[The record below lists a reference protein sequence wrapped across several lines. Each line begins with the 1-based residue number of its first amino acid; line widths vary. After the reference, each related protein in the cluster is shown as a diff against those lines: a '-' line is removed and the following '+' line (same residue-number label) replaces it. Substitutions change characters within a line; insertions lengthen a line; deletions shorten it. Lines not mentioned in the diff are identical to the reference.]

1 MESLHELY
9 RIGPGPSSSHTLAPR
24 TAALHFAA
32 KWPQASSYRVTLFGS
47 LASTGHGHLTDV
59 AIQSVLSP
67 VTLVW
72 RPELELPYHPNGL
85 RFEALDAQGAV
96 LAGEEA
102 YSVGGGAVVYGEAL
116 AAGRGTDVKSLYEF
130 ADMREILSV
139 CHDSGAGFFELV
151 FEREERDF
159 SAYLAEVWSA
169 MQDSVKRGLRAEGAL
184 PGPLGVSR
192 KASSYFRKAG
202 MNAGTLRRTGRIA
215 AYALAVAEENAS
227 AGIVVT
233 APTCG
238 SCGVVPAVLRFLK
251 ETAKVDDGSIL
262 KALATAGLFGNVVKQ
277 NASISGAAVGCQ
289 GEIGTACAMAAA
301 AAAQLF
307 GATPSQIEYAAEMA
321 LEHHLGL
328 TCDPVLGLVQ
338 IPCIERNAMAATRA
352 LTCAEYALLSDGRH
366 HISFDTVVSAVR
378 RTGHDLPSLYR
389 ETSLGGL
396 AVAYGGRRGKRGEA
410 GDNQGGT
417 G

>member
-24 TAALHFAA
+24 AAASHFHA
-32 KWPQASSYRVTLFGS
+32 KWPQATSYRATLFGS
-47 LASTGHGHLTDV
+47 LAATGRGHLTDV
-59 AIQSVLSP
+59 AIESELSP
-67 VTLVW
+67 LTIVW
-72 RPELELPYHPNGL
+72 RPEVELPYHPNGL

-96 LAGEEA
+96 LASEEA

-116 AAGRGTDVKSLYEF
+116 AAGRGTDLPFLYEF
-130 ADMREILSV
+130 SNLQEILSA
-139 CHDSGAGFFELV
+139 CHERGAGFFELV
-151 FEREERDF
+151 FEREGAGFEG
-159 SAYLAEVWSA
+159 YLAEVWTV

-192 KASSYFRKAG
+192 KASSYFRKAK

-227 AGIVVT
+227 AGMVVT

-238 SCGVVPAVLRFLK
+238 SSGVVPAVLRFLK
-251 ETAKVDDGSIL
+251 ETARIDDESIL
-262 KALATAGLFGNVVKQ
+262 KALATAGLFGNVVKH

-396 AVAYGGRRGKRGEA
+396 AVAYGGRRGMQNAAGE
-410 GDNQGGT
+410 NQGGT
-417 G
+417 L